1 MRIEIYD
8 LKMKHV
14 GTVEYVE
21 LCRLMLFV
29 SFLTWVTGDRA
40 PPCHAEMSEV
50 SEVSEV
56 SCVRAVTSAPSHDE
70 THGLGSVA
78 AHEMRHSQH
87 EMTFLVTCVSCL
99 MKIDDMKKTMNTPF
113 MRWWFMISRN
123 LPHHAFEAHSDY
135 ESVR

>member
-99 MKIDDMKKTMNTPF
+99 MKIDDMKKK
-113 MRWWFMISRN
+113 
-123 LPHHAFEAHSDY
+123 L
-135 ESVR
+135 